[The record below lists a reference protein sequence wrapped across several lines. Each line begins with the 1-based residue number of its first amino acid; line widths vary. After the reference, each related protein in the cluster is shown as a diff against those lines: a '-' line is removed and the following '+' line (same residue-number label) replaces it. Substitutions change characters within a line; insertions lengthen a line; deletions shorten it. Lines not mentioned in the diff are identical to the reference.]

1 MGMPL
6 KWLGVWLVLAQG
18 LAGGVV
24 LAQRELIEPTRTPNE
39 EAPAQLTVTSE
50 PPRLAVELDGEPAG
64 ATPLRNHRVAAG
76 KHKLRVGEAEA
87 DILLRPGKQALIS
100 VFKGEIIDLS
110 RRLEERPPPAPP
122 TADVPAPPTPAP
134 PRAPEAAGDETAGWE
149 RFLTGTSPT
158 FVVPPAHR

>member
-6 KWLGVWLVLAQG
+6 KWVAVWVLLAQG
-18 LAGGVV
+18 LGANIA
-24 LAQRELIEPTRTPNE
+24 LAQRELIEPTRTPST

-50 PPRLAVELDGEPAG
+50 PPRLTVEVDGQPVG

-87 DILLRPGKQALIS
+87 DILLRPGKQVLIS

-134 PRAPEAAGDETAGWE
+134 PPAPEAAGDETAGWE

-158 FVVPPAHR
+158 FVVPPAQR